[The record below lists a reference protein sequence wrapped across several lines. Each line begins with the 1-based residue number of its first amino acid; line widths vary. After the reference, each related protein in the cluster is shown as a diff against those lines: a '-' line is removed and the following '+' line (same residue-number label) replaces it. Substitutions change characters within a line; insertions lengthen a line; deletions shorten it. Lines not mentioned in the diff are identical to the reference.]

1 MGVDSAEW
9 IAKRLFFFV
18 NYLHTIA
25 LYSNG
30 LRFLCSRIPERHW
43 PERNASKARARE
55 VAFFY
60 LSTVECFIIKG
71 ASSFK
76 FFQ

>member
-9 IAKRLFFFV
+9 IDISVV

-30 LRFLCSRIPERHW
+30 LMFLCSRM

-55 VAFFY
+55 VA
-60 LSTVECFIIKG
+60 LQCFIIKG

>member
-1 MGVDSAEW
+1 MKISSLVKRDLARMGVDSAEW
-9 IAKRLFFFV
+9 IDISVV

-30 LRFLCSRIPERHW
+30 LMFLCSRM

-55 VAFFY
+55 VAFF
-60 LSTVECFIIKG
+60 LFEHCTVFHN
-71 ASSFK
+71 
-76 FFQ
+76 